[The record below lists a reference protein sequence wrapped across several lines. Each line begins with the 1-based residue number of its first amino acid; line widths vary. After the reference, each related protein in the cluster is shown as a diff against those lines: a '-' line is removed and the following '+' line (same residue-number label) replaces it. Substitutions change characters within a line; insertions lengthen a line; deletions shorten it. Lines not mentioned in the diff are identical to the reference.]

1 MQEKIIIGIDP
12 GSFTTGFGII
22 SLKENGTFIHVTN
35 GVISLPKNKS
45 AELRIKDL
53 ANDLHFLL
61 QKYQPHKAIV
71 EDLFFFK
78 HPRSALI
85 LGQARGAVLGMLGFL
100 NIEVCSFT
108 PTQVKS
114 LISGRGRAT
123 KFQIAQIISYEL
135 KIPLP
140 THEDASDALSLA
152 LAEVFF
158 KKTIHT

>member
-22 SLKENGTFIHVTN
+22 SLKDNGVFTHVTN
-35 GVISLPKNKS
+35 GVISLSKNKNT
-45 AELRIKDL
+45 ELRIQDL
-53 ANDLHFLL
+53 ANDLYFLL
-61 QKYQPHKAIV
+61 QKYKPHKAIV

-85 LGQARGAVLGMLGFL
+85 LGQARGAVIAILGLL
-100 NIEVCSFT
+100 NIEIRSFT

-114 LISGRGRAT
+114 LISGQGRAK

-152 LAEVFF
+152 LAEIFYR
-158 KKTIHT
+158 KSDL